1 MWNNI
6 LPGWRVARYSLPV
19 SDAKEKEKKRGG
31 KKVKE
36 KNLAWLAS
44 WHGTASTSQTRWLED
59 IAGEDMSRFKS

>member
-19 SDAKEKEKKRGG
+19 SDAKKRERKKEVE

-36 KNLAWLAS
+36 KKSCLAGVVARYCLNFTDALARRYC
-44 WHGTASTSQTRWLED
+44 G
-59 IAGEDMSRFKS
+59 

>member
-1 MWNNI
+1 

-36 KNLAWLAS
+36 KKSCLAGVVGRYCLHFTDALARRYC
-44 WHGTASTSQTRWLED
+44 G
-59 IAGEDMSRFKS
+59 